1 MKKLI
6 ISILISFV
14 FLFTYGQ
21 NTPVKVV
28 RIKNATTA
36 FGSNISAGSQ
46 VYNVA
51 TKKLW
56 IANTGVAETE
66 TLTSASSSFSLINVG
81 GTITEVTTANTE
93 QLTVI
98 NGTTTPELS
107 VVTDAVTNH
116 GTALTTGG
124 QVYNFVTG
132 QNYLTNE
139 TDPAAGAVNGAIS
152 SDGAGNF
159 SQASS
164 TDLSD
169 VAGLTTG
176 TLPYKTATELNDSP
190 VYSNG
195 NNVGVGTTNPSEKLE
210 VVGRILADS
219 VTVGDNTTGIYKD
232 ASNNLVFTDATTGN
246 KTLAELTSSAVSN
259 WGLSGNTG
267 TTAGTNFIGTTDD
280 VDVVF
285 KRNGIQAGFLN
296 TVNTSWGVG
305 ALNPATTGIS
315 NVAIGDSALA
325 YNTTGGINTAV
336 GFRALTTNETGSGNS
351 AFGFW
356 ALYNNINGMNN
367 TASGRS
373 ALNDNTTGSANTA
386 IGTAALRA
394 NTTGNNNIAIGFSAG
409 KGDPSNAETQSSV
422 IDENAVFVG
431 YQASRDGVSNTT
443 ALTNITA
450 IGYKAKVS
458 QSNSMVLGGIGENAV
473 NVGIGT
479 TAPTAKLEV
488 VGRIL
493 ADSVTVGDN
502 TTGIYKDASNNLVF
516 TDATTGTKTLA
527 ELTSSAASNW
537 SLSGNTGTTA
547 GTNFIGTTDD
557 VDVVFKRNGIQAGGL
572 NPDNTSWGVGALN
585 PATTG
590 VKNVAIGDSV
600 LVYNT
605 TGLVNT
611 AVGSKALFKNET
623 GTGNSAVGFAALY
636 SNTTGAQ
643 NTVLGRGTL
652 YDNTTGSENIAVGAF
667 ALRANTTGNYNTAI
681 GIGAGQG
688 YYLNE
693 NEHSVIDE
701 NALFIGYEASRDGV
715 SNTTALTNI
724 TAIGYKAK
732 VSQSNSMV
740 LGGTGENA
748 VNVGIGTTAPTA
760 KLEVVGRILAD
771 SVTVGDNT
779 TGIYKDASNNLVFT
793 DATTGN
799 KTLAEL
805 TSSAASNWGLS
816 GNTGTTA
823 GINFIGT
830 TDDVDVVFKR
840 NGIQAGLLDTVNTS
854 WGVAALNAATTGI
867 SNVAVGDSAL
877 AYNTTGLV
885 NTAVGS
891 KALFKNETGSSNSA
905 FGFTALYNNTTG
917 AVNTASGRSALY
929 NNTTGDENTAVGTG
943 ALRAN
948 TTGNNNTAIGAFAGK
963 GDLSNAET
971 QSSVIDENA
980 VFIGYEASRD
990 GVSNTTALTNIT
1002 AIGYKAKVSQS
1013 NSMVLGG
1020 TGENAVNVGIG
1031 TTAPSAK
1038 LEVVGR
1044 ILADS
1049 VTVGDNTTGI
1059 YKDASNNLV
1068 FTDATTGNKTL
1079 AELTSSA
1086 ASNWSLSGNT
1096 GTTAGTNFI
1105 GTTDDVDVV
1114 FKRNGIQAGLLDTVN
1129 TSWGVAAL
1137 NAATTGGD
1145 IVAIGDSA
1153 LAYNTTGFAN
1163 TAIGSKALTMNETGS
1178 GNSAF
1183 GFTALYNNTTGKNSA
1198 FGAEALYNNTTGA
1211 RNTASGWRTLYNN
1224 TTGEKNAAIG
1234 TVALWANTTGN
1245 NNIAIGFGALYY
1257 STTGNNNI
1265 AIGVGAGKGYYLNEN
1280 EHSVIDENALFVGY
1294 EAGRD
1299 GSVPN
1304 TTALTNITAIG
1315 YEAKVSQSNSM
1326 VLGGTGENAVNVGMG
1341 TTAPTAKLEVVGRI
1355 LADSVTVG
1363 DNTTG
1368 IYKDAS
1374 NNLVFTDATTGNK
1387 TLAELTSSAVSNWGL
1402 SGNTGTTAGTNFIG
1416 TTDDVDVVF
1425 KRNGIQAGVLNADNT
1440 SWGAGALNPAT
1451 TGAKNV
1457 AIGDSALAYNT
1468 TAVINTAVG
1477 SKALFTN
1484 ETGSGNSAFGFTALY
1499 VNTTGMANTALGRS
1513 TLFSNTTG
1521 SENTAVGTFAL
1532 WANTTGNYN
1541 TAIGVRAGTGG
1552 GTAENHPSVIDEKAV
1567 FVGYQASRDG
1577 SVPNTTALTNITA
1590 IGYEAKVSQSNS
1602 MVLGGI
1608 GENAVNVGIGTTA
1621 PETSLHIERN
1631 FNGTGP
1637 ASSIPSL
1644 KVSNTNTTGNSFAA
1658 VDVTAANGASI
1669 GLLADGLGTAFND
1682 GVPMGMIRTMQ
1693 DVPLVLATGTAT
1705 EQVRIM
1711 PNGNVGVGTK
1721 TPTSKLE
1728 VNGAVS
1734 YPIIK
1739 TNTDI
1744 DLDETMHTVIF
1755 EPGIENVLLPQASTA
1770 TGRVYILVNRTDN
1783 EVIISSYYGLNNYFD
1798 TDITKI
1804 PATSSITLQSDGT
1817 NWYQIQ

>member
-585 PATTG
+585 SATTG

-701 NALFIGYEASRDGV
+701 NAL
-715 SNTTALTNI
+715 
-724 TAIGYKAK
+724 
-732 VSQSNSMV
+732 
-740 LGGTGENA
+740 
-748 VNVGIGTTAPTA
+748 
-760 KLEVVGRILAD
+760 
-771 SVTVGDNT
+771 
-779 TGIYKDASNNLVFT
+779 
-793 DATTGN
+793 
-799 KTLAEL
+799 
-805 TSSAASNWGLS
+805 
-816 GNTGTTA
+816 
-823 GINFIGT
+823 
-830 TDDVDVVFKR
+830 
-840 NGIQAGLLDTVNTS
+840 
-854 WGVAALNAATTGI
+854 
-867 SNVAVGDSAL
+867 
-877 AYNTTGLV
+877 
-885 NTAVGS
+885 
-891 KALFKNETGSSNSA
+891 
-905 FGFTALYNNTTG
+905 
-917 AVNTASGRSALY
+917 
-929 NNTTGDENTAVGTG
+929 
-943 ALRAN
+943 
-948 TTGNNNTAIGAFAGK
+948 
-963 GDLSNAET
+963 
-971 QSSVIDENA
+971 
-980 VFIGYEASRD
+980 FIGYEASRD

-1183 GFTALYNNTTGKNSA
+1183 GPWALYNNTTGKNSA

-1265 AIGVGAGKGYYLNEN
+1265 AIGFGAGKGYYLNEN

>member
-28 RIKNATTA
+28 RIKNATTV

-51 TKKLW
+51 TKELW
-56 IANTGVAETE
+56 VANTGVSGTE
-66 TLTSASSSFSLINVG
+66 TLASASSSFSQINAG

-107 VVTDAVTNH
+107 VVTDAVTSQ

-232 ASNNLVFTDATTGN
+232 ASNNLVFTDVTTGN
-246 KTLAELTSSAVSN
+246 
-259 WGLSGNTG
+259 
-267 TTAGTNFIGTTDD
+267 
-280 VDVVF
+280 
-285 KRNGIQAGFLN
+285 
-296 TVNTSWGVG
+296 
-305 ALNPATTGIS
+305 
-315 NVAIGDSALA
+315 
-325 YNTTGGINTAV
+325 
-336 GFRALTTNETGSGNS
+336 
-351 AFGFW
+351 
-356 ALYNNINGMNN
+356 
-367 TASGRS
+367 
-373 ALNDNTTGSANTA
+373 
-386 IGTAALRA
+386 
-394 NTTGNNNIAIGFSAG
+394 
-409 KGDPSNAETQSSV
+409 
-422 IDENAVFVG
+422 
-431 YQASRDGVSNTT
+431 
-443 ALTNITA
+443 
-450 IGYKAKVS
+450 
-458 QSNSMVLGGIGENAV
+458 
-473 NVGIGT
+473 
-479 TAPTAKLEV
+479 
-488 VGRIL
+488 
-493 ADSVTVGDN
+493 
-502 TTGIYKDASNNLVF
+502 
-516 TDATTGTKTLA
+516 KTLA

-585 PATTG
+585 SATTG

-611 AVGSKALFKNET
+611 AVGSRALFTNET

-667 ALRANTTGNYNTAI
+667 ALRANTTGNYNIAI

-701 NALFIGYEASRDGV
+701 NAL
-715 SNTTALTNI
+715 
-724 TAIGYKAK
+724 
-732 VSQSNSMV
+732 
-740 LGGTGENA
+740 
-748 VNVGIGTTAPTA
+748 
-760 KLEVVGRILAD
+760 
-771 SVTVGDNT
+771 
-779 TGIYKDASNNLVFT
+779 
-793 DATTGN
+793 
-799 KTLAEL
+799 
-805 TSSAASNWGLS
+805 
-816 GNTGTTA
+816 
-823 GINFIGT
+823 
-830 TDDVDVVFKR
+830 
-840 NGIQAGLLDTVNTS
+840 
-854 WGVAALNAATTGI
+854 
-867 SNVAVGDSAL
+867 
-877 AYNTTGLV
+877 
-885 NTAVGS
+885 
-891 KALFKNETGSSNSA
+891 
-905 FGFTALYNNTTG
+905 
-917 AVNTASGRSALY
+917 
-929 NNTTGDENTAVGTG
+929 
-943 ALRAN
+943 
-948 TTGNNNTAIGAFAGK
+948 
-963 GDLSNAET
+963 
-971 QSSVIDENA
+971 
-980 VFIGYEASRD
+980 FIGYEASRD

-1129 TSWGVAAL
+1129 TSWGVGAL
-1137 NAATTGGD
+1137 NAATTGSD

-1183 GFTALYNNTTGKNSA
+1183 GPWALYNNTTGKNSA

-1265 AIGVGAGKGYYLNEN
+1265 AIGFGAGKGYYLNEN

-1294 EAGRD
+1294 EAARD

-1326 VLGGTGENAVNVGMG
+1326 VLGGTGENAVNVGIG

-1387 TLAELTSSAVSNWGL
+1387 TLAELTSSAASNWGL

-1468 TAVINTAVG
+1468 TAVVNTAVG

-1484 ETGSGNSAFGFTALY
+1484 ETGSGNSAFGFWALYNNINGMNNTAIGTAALRHNTTGNNNTAVGFGAGRGSLDANQRSIIDENALFVGYEASRDGSVPNTTALTNITAIGYEAKVSQSNSMVLGGTGENAVNVGIGTTAPSAKLEVVGRILADSVTVGDNTTGIYKDASNNLVFTDVTTGNKTLAELTSSAASNWSLSGNTGTTAGTNFIGTTDDVDVVFKRNGIQAGVISNANIAFGVSAINPATTGNFNTAVGSYALQSNETGADNSAFGFMALYSNTTGKYNTATGVRALYNNTTGEHNTALGEYALWNNATGNNNIAVGELALMHNTTGNNNTAVGFGAGRGSLDANQRSIIDENALFVGYEASRDGSVPNTTALTNITAIGYKAKVSQSNSMVLGGIGENAVNVGIGTTAPTAKLEVVGRILADSVTVGDNTTGIYKDASNNLVFTDATTGNKTLAELTSSAASNWGLSGNTGTTAGTNFIGTTDDEDVVFKRNGIQAGVLNPDNTSWGVGALNPATTGFKNVAIGDSALAYNTTGLVNTAVGSRVLFKNETGGSNSAFGFTALY
-1499 VNTTGMANTALGRS
+1499 FNTTGMANTALGRTS
-1513 TLFSNTTG
+1513 LYSNTTG
-1521 SENTAVGTFAL
+1521 SQNTVVGTFAL
-1532 WANTTGNYN
+1532 YGNTTGNYN
-1541 TAIGVRAGTGG
+1541 TAIGVRAGTGL
-1552 GTAENHPSVIDEKAV
+1552 AENNRSVIDEKAV

-1693 DVPLVLATGTAT
+1693 NVPLVLATGTAT

-1755 EPGIENVLLPQASTA
+1755 EPEVENVTLPQASTA

-1783 EVIISSYYGLNNYFD
+1783 TVNISAYYDLHDYFNGSQ
-1798 TDITKI
+1798 TSI
-1804 PATSSITLQSDGT
+1804 PKLSSITLQSDGT

>member
-195 NNVGVGTTNPSEKLE
+195 NNVGVGTTNPTAKLE
-210 VVGRILADS
+210 VVGRILADSVTVGDNTTGIYKDASNNLVFTDATTGNKTLAELTSSTVSNWGLSGNTGTTAGTNFIGTTDDVDVVFKRNGIQAGVLNADNTSWGAGALNPATTGAKNVAIGDSALAYNTTAVVNTAVGSKALFTNETGSGNSAFGFTALYNNTTGMANTALGRSTLFSNTIGDENTAVGTSALYSNTTGNYNTAIGVRAGIGAGPVENHRSVIDEKAVFVGYQASRDGSVPNTTALTNITAIGYEAKVSQSNSMVLGGTGENAVNVGIGTTAPTAKLEVVGKILADS

-325 YNTTGGINTAV
+325 YNTTGLVNTAV
-336 GFRALTTNETGSGNS
+336 GSKALFKNETGSGNS

-458 QSNSMVLGGIGENAV
+458 QSNSMVLGGTGENAV

-585 PATTG
+585 SATTG
-590 VKNVAIGDSV
+590 VKNVAIGDSA

-748 VNVGIGTTAPTA
+748 VNVGIGTTAPSA
-760 KLEVVGRILAD
+760 KLEVVGKILAD

-793 DATTGN
+793 D
-799 KTLAEL
+799 
-805 TSSAASNWGLS
+805 
-816 GNTGTTA
+816 
-823 GINFIGT
+823 
-830 TDDVDVVFKR
+830 V
-840 NGIQAGLLDTVNTS
+840 
-854 WGVAALNAATTGI
+854 
-867 SNVAVGDSAL
+867 
-877 AYNTTGLV
+877 
-885 NTAVGS
+885 
-891 KALFKNETGSSNSA
+891 
-905 FGFTALYNNTTG
+905 
-917 AVNTASGRSALY
+917 
-929 NNTTGDENTAVGTG
+929 
-943 ALRAN
+943 
-948 TTGNNNTAIGAFAGK
+948 
-963 GDLSNAET
+963 
-971 QSSVIDENA
+971 
-980 VFIGYEASRD
+980 
-990 GVSNTTALTNIT
+990 
-1002 AIGYKAKVSQS
+1002 
-1013 NSMVLGG
+1013 
-1020 TGENAVNVGIG
+1020 
-1031 TTAPSAK
+1031 
-1038 LEVVGR
+1038 
-1044 ILADS
+1044 
-1049 VTVGDNTTGI
+1049 
-1059 YKDASNNLV
+1059 
-1068 FTDATTGNKTL
+1068 TTGNKTL

-1086 ASNWSLSGNT
+1086 ASNWSLGGNA

-1114 FKRNGIQAGLLDTVN
+1114 FKRNGIQAGLL
-1129 TSWGVAAL
+1129 
-1137 NAATTGGD
+1137 
-1145 IVAIGDSA
+1145 
-1153 LAYNTTGFAN
+1153 
-1163 TAIGSKALTMNETGS
+1163 
-1178 GNSAF
+1178 
-1183 GFTALYNNTTGKNSA
+1183 
-1198 FGAEALYNNTTGA
+1198 
-1211 RNTASGWRTLYNN
+1211 
-1224 TTGEKNAAIG
+1224 
-1234 TVALWANTTGN
+1234 
-1245 NNIAIGFGALYY
+1245 
-1257 STTGNNNI
+1257 
-1265 AIGVGAGKGYYLNEN
+1265 
-1280 EHSVIDENALFVGY
+1280 
-1294 EAGRD
+1294 
-1299 GSVPN
+1299 
-1304 TTALTNITAIG
+1304 
-1315 YEAKVSQSNSM
+1315 
-1326 VLGGTGENAVNVGMG
+1326 
-1341 TTAPTAKLEVVGRI
+1341 
-1355 LADSVTVG
+1355 
-1363 DNTTG
+1363 
-1368 IYKDAS
+1368 
-1374 NNLVFTDATTGNK
+1374 
-1387 TLAELTSSAVSNWGL
+1387 
-1402 SGNTGTTAGTNFIG
+1402 
-1416 TTDDVDVVF
+1416 
-1425 KRNGIQAGVLNADNT
+1425 NADNT
-1440 SWGAGALNPAT
+1440 SWGAGALNSAT
-1451 TGAKNV
+1451 TGFKNV

-1468 TAVINTAVG
+1468 TAFVNTAVG
-1477 SKALFTN
+1477 SKALFKN
-1484 ETGSGNSAFGFTALY
+1484 ETGSSNSAFGFTALY
-1499 VNTTGMANTALGRS
+1499 FNTIGMANTALGRTS
-1513 TLFSNTTG
+1513 LYSNTTG
-1521 SENTAVGTFAL
+1521 SQNTAVGTFAL
-1532 WANTTGNYN
+1532 WSNTTGNYN
-1541 TAIGVRAGTGG
+1541 TAIGVRAGTGI
-1552 GTAENHPSVIDEKAV
+1552 AENNPSVIDEKAV

-1669 GLLADGLGTAFND
+1669 GLLADGLGMAFND

-1693 DVPLVLATGTAT
+1693 NVPLVLATGTAT

-1755 EPGIENVLLPQASTA
+1755 ESEVENVTLPQASTA

-1783 EVIISSYYGLNNYFD
+1783 TVNISGYYDLHDYFNGSQ
-1798 TDITKI
+1798 TSI
-1804 PATSSITLQSDGT
+1804 PKLSSITLQSDGT